1 MYLLLYNQHSVTI
14 IHYNIRVVV
23 ILFRNLNIC
32 LH

>member
-1 MYLLLYNQHSVTI
+1 MYLLLYNQHNVTI
-14 IHYNIRVVV
+14 IHHNIRVVV